1 LVRTWWSLYSLERT
15 LSIITGRPSIIV
27 DSCCSVPLPMSV
39 TEEQISDQMEAA
51 FRMRK
56 NSSTSLISASNT
68 WSNGSFDPPRTP
80 VGLSTTDANSGSFF
94 KVAVQLSII
103 TQSVLTSL
111 YTTSTI
117 LRSGSENQHEMAQ
130 LSQRIDQWV
139 LSLPRD
145 FNFQDPMNDGNMLF
159 SRERLLL
166 GFQLCGARMLL
177 GRQCL
182 KSPKQSW
189 REGAE
194 ATFARRMGNSC
205 IEAAKTVVDFL
216 PDEPNARFIYD
227 QGPWWCI
234 VHHLVQAIS
243 ALLLGLSYPASTSQD
258 GMQMM
263 HYVKKSI
270 RWLQVMEDPTAERA
284 YQVAMSTLGTVSRRY
299 PVEVAHMW
307 RMDSVHGSEV
317 PIQHPVDP
325 NMTAYMPTQ
334 QYIPQEA
341 VMAPG
346 YTSYDAASTAPVYPA
361 YQGAAVFSENY
372 HMST

>member
-1 LVRTWWSLYSLERT
+1 
-15 LSIITGRPSIIV
+15 
-27 DSCCSVPLPMSV
+27 
-39 TEEQISDQMEAA
+39 
-51 FRMRK
+51 
-56 NSSTSLISASNT
+56 
-68 WSNGSFDPPRTP
+68 
-80 VGLSTTDANSGSFF
+80 
-94 KVAVQLSII
+94 
-103 TQSVLTSL
+103 
-111 YTTSTI
+111 
-117 LRSGSENQHEMAQ
+117 
-130 LSQRIDQWV
+130 
-139 LSLPRD
+139 
-145 FNFQDPMNDGNMLF
+145 
-159 SRERLLL
+159 
-166 GFQLCGARMLL
+166 
-177 GRQCL
+177 
-182 KSPKQSW
+182 
-189 REGAE
+189 
-194 ATFARRMGNSC
+194 MGNSC